1 PALAPVAIQQGSYM
15 AKSLAGRLKG
25 ERPKAFKYRDRG
37 TMATIG
43 RSAAVAD
50 LGFIKLHGFI
60 GWVTWLFVH
69 LMMLVHFQ
77 NRVLVFI
84 QWAWNYIT
92 HGRSARLITGRIAER
107 RMDPHEAEQA

>member
-1 PALAPVAIQQGSYM
+1 LRVTPELSLPGHPDVFVIGDLAYLEQKGKPLPALAPVAIQRGSYM

-25 ERPKAFKYRDRG
+25 ERQRAFKYRDRG

-77 NRVLVFI
+77 NRVLV
-84 QWAWNYIT
+84 
-92 HGRSARLITGRIAER
+92 
-107 RMDPHEAEQA
+107 